1 MNGVESETNARTGVM
16 QVGVLGS
23 ATGWYMRDLLRAAES
38 MPSEKKTQVTSLSFP
53 SLSVWSQG
61 NKPARARSI
70 TQSSVSDSSLMSSAD
85 VSVELNTFHSLLV
98 RTMPLGSLEQ
108 IVFRMNA
115 LHVAQASGV
124 QIANSPRCLEIA
136 IDKWLTLDIARQAG
150 LLTPKTICC
159 QTRSEALEAFE
170 TLGRDVIVKPIFG
183 GEGRGIVRITDPDIA
198 WRVFSTLEQMQSVIY
213 IQEFLEST
221 GYDLRLL
228 VVGEELF
235 CVRRE
240 NHGDWRSNISRGGAA
255 IAHEPSFEQIDMA
268 FRASRAVQGWMIG
281 VDILPTRDGRNVL
294 LEVNA
299 VPGWR
304 ATAAALQV
312 DMASL
317 ILHRL
322 HANVSDPPLAGQAS
336 TGLA

>member
-1 MNGVESETNARTGVM
+1 MNDSSVRRSEASGLIR
-16 QVGVLGS
+16 VGVLGS
-23 ATGWYMRDLLRAAES
+23 TTGWYMRDLARAAQA
-38 MPSEKKTQVTSLSFP
+38 MPSTRSTTVKSLSF
-53 SLSVWSQG
+53 SKLSVWSQNLKDATVRTVIQG
-61 NKPARARSI
+61 RYENDGSQVSEDIA
-70 TQSSVSDSSLMSSAD
+70 TDLNDYESV
-85 VSVELNTFHSLLV
+85 LV

-115 LHVAQASGV
+115 LHAAQASGV
-124 QIANSPRCLEIA
+124 QILNPPRCLEIA
-136 IDKWLTLDIARQAG
+136 IDKWLTLDVARRAG

-159 QTRSEALEAFE
+159 QTRTEALEAFE
-170 TLGRDVIVKPIFG
+170 VLGRDVIVKPIFG
-183 GEGRGIVRITDPDIA
+183 GEGRGIVRVTDIDIA
-198 WRVFSTLEQMQSVIY
+198 WRVFSTLEQLQSVIY

-240 NHGDWRSNISRGGAA
+240 NRGDWRSNISRGGNALP
-255 IAHEPSFEQIDMA
+255 HEPSFEQVDIA

-281 VDILPTRDGRNVL
+281 VDILPTRDGRDVL

-304 ATAAALQV
+304 ATAAALDV

-322 HANVSDPPLAGQAS
+322 HEMKA
-336 TGLA
+336 